1 LLPVLITSPAAG
13 LVLCS
18 TKSGDVK
25 IRNTCRTKQTT
36 LAPFSLGLQGPKGDK
51 GDQGSQGPPG
61 PAGPA
66 IVVKDSNGILVGPL
80 YVSQGYGES
89 TAIRVGAHIVAL
101 PISPAGFKGGRP
113 FLYFETTDC
122 TGPPLASAGGDPT
135 PTFTESEVGI
145 VGTTLLFTDG
155 PSSTKTLN
163 SYLAFPMPG
172 CGGFLEGCCQQI
184 TQTNRDASVQSV
196 AALDVTSLGFVP
208 PFHVEGP

>member
-1 LLPVLITSPAAG
+1 MLPVLITSPAAG

-101 PISPAGFKGGRP
+101 PISPAGFKALQKSRD
-113 FLYFETTDC
+113 L
-122 TGPPLASAGGDPT
+122 GP
-135 PTFTESEVGI
+135 FTERADPEGKVQKGLEELERRLRPHFEHFEAI
-145 VGTTLLFTDG
+145 VLSHAD
-155 PSSTKTLN
+155 
-163 SYLAFPMPG
+163 
-172 CGGFLEGCCQQI
+172 
-184 TQTNRDASVQSV
+184 
-196 AALDVTSLGFVP
+196 
-208 PFHVEGP
+208 